1 MSSLMRWDPF
11 REIMRLRQDMDRQ
24 FGQLFGLPQTGSA
37 TGNGNSLWS
46 STDEYPLAVDV
57 ADNENEFIVYASI
70 PGINPENIDIT
81 LTNNV
86 LTIRGEMQPQQLP
99 EGTQF
104 HLRERVHGRFV
115 RSLILPVPVQD
126 DQVEANYEYG
136 LLTLRVPK
144 SEQAKPKRI
153 PIKNPQMIEG

>member
-1 MSSLMRWDPF
+1 MNV
-11 REIMRLRQDMDRQ
+11 Q
-24 FGQLFGLPQTGSA
+24 
-37 TGNGNSLWS
+37 NN
-46 STDEYPLAVDV
+46 EYPLAVDV

-126 DQVEANYEYG
+126 EQVEANYEHG